1 MAVLSILAWPDERL
15 TQTCTPVTDL
25 AEVQTLAAD
34 MLETMYAA
42 KGRGLA
48 APQVGAMCRMF
59 VIDTGWKEGKPDPL
73 VMINPLL
80 LEVGEESAVTTEGCL
95 SIAGVTTDV
104 RRATTVLMQWTSL
117 QGARVVQGFSGFG
130 AVCVQHELDHL
141 DGVVTLDHLDAE
153 TRATVEAEYAIASP

>member
-1 MAVLSILAWPDERL
+1 MAILSILAWPDERL
-15 TQTCTPVTDL
+15 TQTCSSVAVLT
-25 AEVQTLAAD
+25 EVHVLAAD

-48 APQVGAMCRMF
+48 APQVGALCRMF
-59 VIDTGWKEGKPDPL
+59 VMDIGWKEGRSDPL
-73 VMINPLL
+73 VMINPMLQ
-80 LEVGEESAVTTEGCL
+80 EVGEDSAVSTEGCL
-95 SIAGVTTDV
+95 SIPGVTTEV
-104 RRATTVLMQWTSL
+104 RRPTTVQMQWTSL

-153 TRATVEAEYAIASP
+153 TRAMVEAEYKMIGA